1 VAGASV
7 RRTVVRARDLL
18 VVELHF
24 HNLALDATGTKLQPT
39 GTGEPLIVAHL
50 PPQHLAEEAFPSE
63 AALEVSE
70 EAVAAQ
76 SISAQPSRVAFRVP
90 ATTGPVLLQ
99 LGALLTLLE
108 ACELQV
114 VDAALP
120 RWDDPSPPGCLVTFV
135 PWLGSLNAGPDPE
148 LRAPERD
155 ETSLELPWRLILS
168 PPAQSGFVHL
178 TEPFASSGRTELWH
192 SHLGV
197 SPGTLGAPDAPERSV
212 RGVWLRTGDPQRPFA
227 PEPLSLPPG
236 TAGDPE
242 LRTTLFPIERHQ
254 IVHLSAN
261 FRARR
266 ASRRSRVPIYPKA
279 IAVRRLALT
288 SQGAT
293 VDLRGEWD
301 PPTPLSLAEW
311 VHRASV
317 GRDTFVR
324 TQHYG
329 WLFPFGHRARLVII
343 RERRFDKSP
352 SQAALIR
359 ERCFVV
365 PLERIRTYSVG
376 DAPEPQLGRRM
387 PLRKVEV
394 RTRITPDI
402 VCPQTI
408 DALEIRRA
416 DDGQPFLFHLTGV
429 DKTEGGNPADF
440 RMPLWFV
447 RQGAD
452 PGPAITGFPSAPTA
466 LDGDGSQDQGGVALD
481 IVGDPGATSGDST
494 WRIRSITWSGV
505 KTPGGSGTAPPAPF
519 YPVASSLDLRL
530 PAVELIA
537 GAKAA
542 TNVSF
547 HKRYLDHGL
556 DAGQNPGALVA
567 AMNPTSPIA
576 LGFANKGDRSGGL
589 IQPDLSLTGLSRTLG
604 PVGGPK
610 LDDIANGN
618 FNPSDF
624 FQGAS
629 PKLFGAIPLDR
640 VLTAMGLT
648 AGSKPRAP
656 KIQIEPDGS
665 ATLRWEP
672 QLRNYPDDKPIFVAN
687 AASRLTITVKTPA
700 SPGSPVAS
708 TLDCL
713 LESFSIHLVPKFD
726 AIELD
731 FERAQFTVNSGKPD
745 VDVRLR
751 ENGVRFVGALS
762 FVETLTRIIPLDGFS
777 DPPALNVTPSGAE
790 ASFSLGVPSL
800 TLGIF
805 SLENISFGAGFLIPF
820 DQRSMTVAFNF
831 CKRNEPFLLTVSA
844 LGGGGFFLTE
854 VDAGGVQRLEAALE
868 FGASLSMN
876 FGVAS
881 GGVHVMAGIYF
892 AYDTSKGAALTGY
905 FRVGGNVT
913 ALGLVS
919 VSIELYLAL
928 AYEFASGKAVG
939 IATLMIEIE
948 VFLFSASVEISCER
962 KFAGS
967 SSDPTF
973 RQLMEPYDKD
983 VDIGVTAS
991 PTGFEIQDGEW
1002 PFERHWA
1009 AYA

>member
-1 VAGASV
+1 M

-18 VVELHF
+18 VVELRF

-39 GTGEPLIVAHL
+39 GAGEPLIVAQL
-50 PPQHLAEEAFPSE
+50 PPQHLAEQVFAENE
-63 AALEVSE
+63 TLVVSE
-70 EAVAAQ
+70 EDVAAR

-90 ATTGPVLLQ
+90 ATTGSIPLQ
-99 LGALLTLLE
+99 LSALLALLE
-108 ACELQV
+108 ACELRV
-114 VDAALP
+114 VEAALP
-120 RWDDPSPPGCLVTFV
+120 QSDDPSPPGCLSTFV
-135 PWLGSLNAGPDPE
+135 PWLGSLNTGADPK
-148 LRAPERD
+148 LRAPTGD

-168 PPAQSGFVHL
+168 PPAQAGFVHL
-178 TEPFASSGRTELWH
+178 TEPFASSSGQTELWH

-197 SPGTLGAPDAPERSV
+197 SPGALGAPEAPERSV
-212 RGVWLRTGDPQRPFA
+212 RGVWLRTGNPEAPFV
-227 PEPLSLPPG
+227 PEPLALPPG

-242 LRTTLFPIERHQ
+242 MRTTLFPIERYQ

-261 FRARR
+261 FRARL
-266 ASRRSRVPIYPKA
+266 APRRSRVPIYPKA

-293 VDLRGEWD
+293 VDLHGEWD

-324 TQHYG
+324 TQHFG
-329 WLFPFGHRARLVII
+329 WLFPFGHRARLVLI
-343 RERRFDKSP
+343 RERRFDKGA

-365 PLERIRTYSVG
+365 PLERVRTYAVG
-376 DAPEPQLGRRM
+376 EAPEPPLGRRM
-387 PLRKVEV
+387 PLRRVEV

-402 VCPQTI
+402 VCPPTI

-416 DDGQPFLFHLTGV
+416 DDGQPFLFHLTGA
-429 DKTEGGNPADF
+429 DQTDGGNPADF

-452 PGPAITGFPSAPTA
+452 PGPAISGFPTSPMA

-481 IVGDPGATSGDST
+481 IVGDAGATSGDST
-494 WRIRSITWSGV
+494 WRVRAISWSGV
-505 KTPGGSGTAPPAPF
+505 KTSGGSGTAPPAPF

-537 GAKAA
+537 AAKAA

-547 HKRYLDHGL
+547 HKRYIDYGL

-567 AMNPTSPIA
+567 AMNPIA

-589 IQPDLSLTGLSRTLG
+589 VRPDLSLTGLSRTLG

-624 FQGAS
+624 FQGAA
-629 PKLFGAIPLDR
+629 PKLFGTIPLDR

-648 AGSKPRAP
+648 AGNKARAP
-656 KIQIEPDGS
+656 KLQTEPDGS

-672 QLRNYPDDKPIFVAN
+672 QLRNYPDDSPIFVAN
-687 AASRLTITVKTPA
+687 AASRLTVTVKTPA
-700 SPGSPVAS
+700 SPESAVAS

-713 LESFSIHLVPKFD
+713 LESFSIHLVPDFE

-731 FERAQFTVNSGKPD
+731 FDQARFTVNSGKPD
-745 VDVRLR
+745 VDVRLK

-800 TLGIF
+800 TLGVF

-844 LGGGGFFLTE
+844 LGGGGFFLIE

-881 GGVHVMAGIYF
+881 GGVHVMAGVYF

-939 IATLMIEIE
+939 IATLTIEIE

-973 RQLMEPYDKD
+973 RQLLEPYDKD
-983 VDIGVTAS
+983 VDVGVTAS
-991 PTGFEIQDGEW
+991 PTGFEIKDGEW
-1002 PFERHWA
+1002 PFERYWA